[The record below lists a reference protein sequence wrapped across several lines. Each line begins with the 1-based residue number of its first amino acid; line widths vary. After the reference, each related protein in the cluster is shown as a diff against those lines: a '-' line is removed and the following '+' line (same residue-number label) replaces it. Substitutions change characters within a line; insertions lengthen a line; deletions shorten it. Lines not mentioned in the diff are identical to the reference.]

1 MKGSTNA
8 LMSGGAVV
16 QGEKINLT
24 LKTNQS
30 THNDLIGVSV
40 KVSYG
45 EYEEEYTWDGNVM
58 TITVP
63 AYATYT
69 ISFGEVDGYKRPNAI
84 SFDAVEG
91 NSRSYTATYLTE
103 KVVVNVSVDDGS
115 PVGEPVVT
123 IDGKDYVYNGTP
135 VSALMPFGKEYTV
148 SVSDSTD
155 YTAPEPKTFVASVVT
170 RNVEMVYISVI
181 DLSKVDVYGNPI
193 AQSTAN
199 CYVVKKAGKYKFP
212 IAYGN
217 AIKNGEVNTAAFTNN
232 GGNKSHDF
240 VDGKGVVITEPWI
253 KDTGTQTG
261 NYVASCSIAIADIE
275 TETVE
280 ATFTRSDKEYI
291 YLNVHNV
298 PQEGGNVIISIKSD
312 LGIPIWNWHIWLW
325 PHDLTP
331 VTITNATGVEY
342 NIMPVNLATKL
353 DDGTVYGQGTTGY
366 KNWFYQ
372 WGRPMPLLCPSAY
385 NSTTNHTSY
394 GSSSFS
400 TSSKASNLQ
409 TGIQNPTKFYYN
421 ASSPCNW
428 FGTKLY
434 YNLWDASCTTTGT
447 SDNNVV
453 KTVYDPCPVGFKM
466 PNGNTFTGFGLD
478 DTVNAVGSFT
488 YGYKFKRNSSDITG
502 VFFPASG
509 YRYSINGS
517 LQDAR
522 FYGYVWSAAMS
533 SQTRASSL
541 YFDSDFVNPQIE
553 SDNAHGFSVR
563 PVKDDDLQ
571 IPTHKLT
578 INVSG
583 DTATP
588 SGYEVKI
595 YSVNK
600 STDETTD
607 EVTVT
612 LGDVLAAQ
620 TTASATHEITWG
632 ATYRIVASGVDGFI
646 TPSDV
651 EYTADMELRTVSLV
665 YQKRAGTLNPTNGVY
680 IQDTDGYCYTEA
692 EWDGTYTPNGIAVIT
707 SNCRFVM
714 ALEDAYNDSCQWGG
728 YGETIGYVTIT
739 NSESEAIGDYD
750 GDTQTFLIVDFLK
763 GTNDGYVD
771 GAPAAEYCSA
781 YTFPNGK
788 KGYLGAAGEW
798 QTVLDNKES
807 VVSALNKCGGTV
819 MSYYY
824 WTSTQFSSNGVW
836 CLYWSS
842 EFLSYRNKSYTHY
855 VRAFAAI

>member
-1 MKGSTNA
+1 
-8 LMSGGAVV
+8 MSGGAVV

-115 PVGEPVVT
+115 PVGEQVVT

-135 VSALMPFGKEYTV
+135 VSALIPFGKEYTI
-148 SVSDSTD
+148 SVSGSTD

-170 RNVEMVYISVI
+170 RNVEMVYISAI
-181 DLSKVDVYGNPI
+181 DLSKVDIYGNPI

-232 GGNKSHDF
+232 GGANSHDF
-240 VDGKGVVITEPWI
+240 VDSVGQPITSPYIIHGGLGNGVNV
-253 KDTGTQTG
+253 
-261 NYVASCSIAIADIE
+261 AIADCDVISNLE
-275 TETVE
+275 VILPSSDVPY
-280 ATFTRSDKEYI
+280 AQVAFTIDE
-291 YLNVHNV
+291 V
-298 PQEGGNVIISIKSD
+298 PQEGGNIIISLPTNTTASYQ
-312 LGIPIWNWHIWLW
+312 GWSWHIWLW

-372 WGRPMPLLCPSAY
+372 FGRPMPLLCPSAY
-385 NSTTNHTSY
+385 NSTSNHTSY

-400 TSSKASNLQ
+400 TSSTASNLQ
-409 TGIQNPTKFYYN
+409 TGIQNPTTFYYN
-421 ASSPCNW
+421 SSSPYNW
-428 FGTKLY
+428 FGTQSY
-434 YNLWDASCTTTGT
+434 YNLWDAECASSGN
-447 SDNNVV
+447 SDNNVI
-453 KTVYDPCPVGFKM
+453 KTVYDPCPLGFKM
-466 PNGNTFTGFGLD
+466 PNGNIFTYFSMSN
-478 DTVNAVGSFT
+478 VVGSFSNGW
-488 YGYKFKRNSSDITG
+488 YFKRNAEDTTG

-509 YRYSINGS
+509 YRINSDGLLSNVGS
-517 LQDAR
+517 N
-522 FYGYVWSAAMS
+522 GYVWQS
-533 SQTRASSL
+533 SSYTLNQAYALSFYSSN
-541 YFDSDFVNPQIE
+541 VNPQAPTR
-553 SDNAHGFSVR
+553 SNGYSVR
-563 PVKDDDLQ
+563 PVQDEDLQ
-571 IPTHKLT
+571 LPTHKLT

-588 SGYEVKI
+588 SGYEVKV
-595 YSVNK
+595 YSVSK
-600 STDETTD
+600 STDETTG
-607 EVTVT
+607 E
-612 LGDVLAAQ
+612 VLATQ

-632 ATYRIVASGVDGFI
+632 TTYRIVASGVDGFI

-707 SNCRFVM
+707 SNCQFVV
-714 ALEDAYNDSCQWGG
+714 ALDDAYNDSCQWGG
-728 YGETIGYVTIT
+728 YGGDIVGIT
-739 NSESEAIGDYD
+739 TTTTASEAVDDYD
-750 GDTQTFLIVDFLK
+750 GEFQTTHIIGALE
-763 GTNDGYVD
+763 GTNDGNVD
-771 GAPAAEYCSA
+771 GAPAAEHCRA
-781 YTFPNGK
+781 FVFPNGK
-788 KGYLGAAGEW
+788 VGYMGAAGEW
-798 QTVLDNKES
+798 QAVLDNKAS
-807 VVSALNKCGGTV
+807 VESALSKCGGTV

-824 WTSTQFSSNGVW
+824 WTSTQFNSNGVW

-842 EFLSYRNKSYTHY
+842 EFLSYRNKNYTHY